1 MKSSIRIAA
10 LFALLLPSAAVAQGS
25 QGVGS
30 ISKPTAPTA
39 VQLGGKD
46 PGGLLRL
53 LETDASGRLKVANA
67 GVAENAMLATANV
80 KAAPATLFGGTYIF
94 NQSCTGYNGGTLAL
108 RYQGADGVTMVT
120 LLGKVASD
128 TSGGTMITLGA
139 NSVVDVSL
147 PTGSTAC
154 NASIVRVP

>member
-1 MKSSIRIAA
+1 MKSSVRIVA
-10 LFALLLPSAAVAQGS
+10 LFALLLPSSIAAQGS

-30 ISKPTAPTA
+30 LSKPTAPTA

-53 LETDASGRLKVANA
+53 LEIDASGRLKTA

-80 KAAPATLFGGTYIF
+80 KAAPVTLFGGTYIF

-108 RYQGADGVTMVT
+108 RYQGAGGVTMVT

-128 TSGGTMITLGA
+128 TSGGTMITLGS